1 MASSK
6 CKYVDANWFVDDMGE
21 GRGEKL
27 NSYPVKIFATRAD
40 WILNSEAG
48 QVFLKA
54 LQKSDDL
61 DLYNI
66 IVIKTTI
73 EYFYKKIS
81 TRS

>member
-1 MASSK
+1 
-6 CKYVDANWFVDDMGE
+6 MGE
-21 GRGEKL
+21 SRGEKL
-27 NSYPVKIFATRAD
+27 NSYPVKIFATRID
-40 WILNSEAG
+40 WILNSG
-48 QVFLKA
+48 DGKDFLKA
-54 LQKSDDL
+54 LYKSDDL